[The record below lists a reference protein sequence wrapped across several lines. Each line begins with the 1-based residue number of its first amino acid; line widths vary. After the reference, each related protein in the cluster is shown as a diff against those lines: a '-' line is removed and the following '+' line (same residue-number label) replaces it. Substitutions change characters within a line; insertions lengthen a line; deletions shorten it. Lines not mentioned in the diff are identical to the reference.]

1 MRPTATHIKLG
12 LLTVLG
18 AAALLVAALVLGLRA
33 RDVDVYHTY
42 FDESVHGLE
51 RGAMVKFRGV
61 RIGKVAGIRVAPGK
75 RLIEVELAIEE
86 RHARDLELEQ
96 LKGDLR
102 ARLVLFGVTGVKLVD
117 LDFAG
122 PDAPPAAA
130 LPFPPPARYIP
141 SRPSL
146 LGQLSGDIEALAA
159 RMPVL
164 LDEAHA
170 TIKAF
175 KIGIDEG
182 RRLIG
187 DARTA
192 IAAIG
197 RVARTANRANVPRAL
212 ATTLA
217 TIDELGRSTADAA
230 SELEHTARDIGDAAR
245 SMQDF
250 LEALERDPD
259 MLLKGRRRTP

>member
-1 MRPTATHIKLG
+1 MRPTTTHIKLG

-18 AAALLVAALVLGLRA
+18 AAALLVAALVLGLRGH
-33 RDVDVYHTY
+33 DVDVYHTY

-51 RGAMVKFRGV
+51 QGAMVKFRGV

-75 RLIEVELAIEE
+75 RLIDVRLAIEE

-96 LKGDLR
+96 LRGDLR

-122 PDAPPAAA
+122 PDAPPPIE
-130 LPFPPPARYIP
+130 LPFPPPEHYIP
-141 SRPSL
+141 SRPSMI
-146 LGQLSGDIEALAA
+146 GQLSGDVEALVA
-159 RMPVL
+159 RLPLL
-164 LDEAHA
+164 LDEARA
-170 TIKAF
+170 TTRTF
-175 KIGIDEG
+175 RLGLDDG
-182 RRLIG
+182 RRLIR
-187 DARTA
+187 DARTTF
-192 IAAIG
+192 AAIG
-197 RVARTANRANVPRAL
+197 RVARRVDRANVPRAV
-212 ATTLA
+212 TKTLA
-217 TIDELGRSTADAA
+217 TIDDLGRSTADAA

-250 LEALERDPD
+250 LQALERDPD